1 MLTPGKL
8 ASPRHAAHGFVG
20 LLPIPTLWGN
30 SRVPLGAGGTPWSL
44 QSCCAHPSEQ
54 EGPDRHR
61 GGQTALLL
69 LRFCP
74 AGSRSVGCFPP
85 HTAFF
90 HLLLLSVPTRPVS
103 PLAKKKNNSPRS
115 FSLARSPKAERFG
128 SWTKHPLSSKVPGAD
143 SSRRNRG
150 GRIPKFKPTSWQH
163 SCPSHMA
170 AGGAAPGCPNF
181 LLVVPWANTANP
193 ASTRANVKEVCRR
206 GKQNKTR
213 RKKKMYQK
221 AIKKLSKPGLSGAGW
236 REGAGAGAAGTG
248 WHLAAREP
256 GKQQSTRPP
265 APASRGRRQW
275 QIEGQALGA
284 NKPRTVR
291 GRRR

>member
-44 QSCCAHPSEQ
+44 QSCCAHPNEQ

-69 LRFCP
+69 LWFCS

-85 HTAFF
+85 TQHFSTSSSSQCPQA
-90 HLLLLSVPTRPVS
+90 LRPHWQ
-103 PLAKKKNNSPRS
+103 KKNNSPRS
-115 FSLARSPKAERFG
+115 FSLARSPKAKRVG

-150 GRIPKFKPTSWQH
+150 GAHPKIQAHQLAALVPQPHGCERCSSGLPKF
-163 SCPSHMA
+163 
-170 AGGAAPGCPNF
+170 
-181 LLVVPWANTANP
+181 P
-193 ASTRANVKEVCRR
+193 ACC
-206 GKQNKTR
+206 
-213 RKKKMYQK
+213 
-221 AIKKLSKPGLSGAGW
+221 
-236 REGAGAGAAGTG
+236 
-248 WHLAAREP
+248 
-256 GKQQSTRPP
+256 
-265 APASRGRRQW
+265 
-275 QIEGQALGA
+275 ALG
-284 NKPRTVR
+284 
-291 GRRR
+291 

>member
-30 SRVPLGAGGTPWSL
+30 SRVPLRAGDTPWSL

-69 LRFCP
+69 LWFCS

-90 HLLLLSVPTRPVS
+90 HLLLLLSVPTSPAS
-103 PLAKKKNNSPRS
+103 PLAKKNNSPRS
-115 FSLARSPKAERFG
+115 FSLTRSPKAERGG

-150 GRIPKFKPTSWQH
+150 GAHPKIQAHQLAALVPQPHGCERCSSGLPKF
-163 SCPSHMA
+163 
-170 AGGAAPGCPNF
+170 
-181 LLVVPWANTANP
+181 P
-193 ASTRANVKEVCRR
+193 ACC
-206 GKQNKTR
+206 
-213 RKKKMYQK
+213 
-221 AIKKLSKPGLSGAGW
+221 
-236 REGAGAGAAGTG
+236 
-248 WHLAAREP
+248 
-256 GKQQSTRPP
+256 
-265 APASRGRRQW
+265 
-275 QIEGQALGA
+275 ALG
-284 NKPRTVR
+284 
-291 GRRR
+291 